1 MTTLHKAVYLLIGI
15 MLVKL
20 ISILSNVESLRSKY
34 CPEKINH
41 TSTRYRV

>member
-1 MTTLHKAVYLLIGI
+1 MTTLCKAVYLLIGI

-20 ISILSNVESLRSKY
+20 ISTLPNVKLLRSKY

-41 TSTRYRV
+41 TSTR